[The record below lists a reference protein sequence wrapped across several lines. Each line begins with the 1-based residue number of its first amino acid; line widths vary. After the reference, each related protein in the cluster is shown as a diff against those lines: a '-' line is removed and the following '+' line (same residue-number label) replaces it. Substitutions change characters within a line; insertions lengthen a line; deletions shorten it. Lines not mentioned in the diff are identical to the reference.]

1 MKGRSYS
8 DNCIALKQRS
18 SPQANANNASWHGGL
33 APAGRVTQLE
43 KRSGVCI
50 LTVYTQSAG
59 HELSTSTRFV
69 LAIHVLTSL
78 AVTAGKPMRSEDLAF
93 SVNTNATFI
102 RSLLSRLQEAGLTTS
117 QLGVGGGA
125 LLAKPPEKIRLLEVY
140 RAVEDSEVFA
150 FHRQGPNE
158 ACIVGRNIQGAIR
171 PALDEAV
178 GALEARLASTTIAD
192 VANEVARLGQF
203 TIPWQGC

>member
-1 MKGRSYS
+1 M
-8 DNCIALKQRS
+8 CI
-18 SPQANANNASWHGGL
+18 
-33 APAGRVTQLE
+33 
-43 KRSGVCI
+43 I
-50 LTVYTQSAG
+50 LTYT
-59 HELSTSTRFV
+59 HPPDYKLPTSTRFV
-69 LAIHVLTSL
+69 LSIHVLTSL

-125 LLAKPPEKIRLLEVY
+125 LLAKPAEEIRLLEVY
-140 RAVEDSEVFA
+140 RAVENGEVFA
-150 FHRQGPNE
+150 LHRQGPNE
-158 ACIVGRNIQGAIR
+158 ACVVGRNIQAAIR
-171 PALDEAV
+171 PVLDEATDAME
-178 GALEARLASTTIAD
+178 GQLASTTIAD

>member
-1 MKGRSYS
+1 M
-8 DNCIALKQRS
+8 
-18 SPQANANNASWHGGL
+18 
-33 APAGRVTQLE
+33 
-43 KRSGVCI
+43 
-50 LTVYTQSAG
+50 YTHPPG
-59 HELSTSTRFV
+59 YELSTSTRFV

-125 LLAKPPEKIRLLEVY
+125 LLAKPPEEIRLLEVY
-140 RAVEDSEVFA
+140 RAVENGEVFA
-150 FHRQGPNE
+150 LHRQGPNE
-158 ACIVGRNIQGAIR
+158 ACAVGRNIQAAIR
-171 PALDEAV
+171 PVLEEATE
-178 GALEARLASTTIAD
+178 ALEGRLASTTIAE

>member
-1 MKGRSYS
+1 
-8 DNCIALKQRS
+8 
-18 SPQANANNASWHGGL
+18 
-33 APAGRVTQLE
+33 
-43 KRSGVCI
+43 VCI
-50 LTVYTQSAG
+50 IFKYT
-59 HELSTSTRFV
+59 HPPDYKLSTSTRFV

-140 RAVEDSEVFA
+140 RAMENGEVFA
-150 FHRQGPNE
+150 LHRQGPNE
-158 ACIVGRNIQGAIR
+158 ACAVGRNIQAAIR
-171 PALDEAV
+171 PVLDEATD
-178 GALEARLASTTIAD
+178 ALEGQLASTTIAD

>member
-1 MKGRSYS
+1 MYTH
-8 DNCIALKQRS
+8 
-18 SPQANANNASWHGGL
+18 SPDHKL
-33 APAGRVTQLE
+33 P
-43 KRSGVCI
+43 
-50 LTVYTQSAG
+50 
-59 HELSTSTRFV
+59 TSTRFV
-69 LAIHVLTSL
+69 LSIHVLTSL

-125 LLAKPPEKIRLLEVY
+125 LLAKPPEEIRLLEVY
-140 RAVEDSEVFA
+140 RAVENGEVFA
-150 FHRQGPNE
+150 LHRQGPNE
-158 ACIVGRNIQGAIR
+158 ACVVGRNIQAAIR
-171 PALDEAV
+171 PVLDEATD
-178 GALEARLASTTIAD
+178 ALEGQLASTTIAD